1 MRCQNIN
8 VTARKL
14 FLSSFVDV
22 NALALMN
29 VEHVLTS
36 SEFQSYIK
44 YLYFLSLELRLLR
57 EHGNKTAFF
66 LQWEPYSGY
75 LYIELSRRS

>member
-29 VEHVLTS
+29 VEHVPTS
-36 SEFQSYIK
+36 LEFQSYVK
-44 YLYFLSLELRLLR
+44 YFYFLSLELRLLR
-57 EHGNKTAFF
+57 EHGIKTAFF
-66 LQWEPYSGY
+66 FDESPIQVI
-75 LYIELSRRS
+75 YILN